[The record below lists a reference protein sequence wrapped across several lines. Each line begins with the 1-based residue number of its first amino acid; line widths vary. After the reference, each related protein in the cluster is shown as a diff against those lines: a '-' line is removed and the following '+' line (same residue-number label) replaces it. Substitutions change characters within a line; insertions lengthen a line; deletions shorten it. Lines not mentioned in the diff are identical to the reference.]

1 MNRAALQSLES
12 PFRRFTR
19 DEWAQLRADTQ
30 LTLTID
36 DLRKLQSTHDP
47 ISLDEVVAIYL
58 PLSRLLA
65 LYVAATQGLFK
76 ATQRFLGANDGK
88 VPYIIGIAGSVAAG
102 KSTTARVLQAL
113 LTRWPNT
120 PKVQLVTTDGFLRPN
135 AELIRL
141 GIMDRKGFPESY
153 DGTAVLRFLSAVKAG
168 QHNVAA
174 PVYSH
179 ITYDIVKGESIVVD
193 RPDILIFEGIN
204 VLLPNRLPRDG
215 KEIPFVSDF
224 FDFSIFLDA
233 DDDVAGA
240 MVHRA
245 LHEPADDGVPRSAQ
259 LFPPIR
265 RPQRCGSRGD
275 GALDLA
281 AHQSRQPARE
291 YSADPAARR
300 LAPDQG
306 REPPH
311 RRSRAEKAVSVDA
324 AIGAGR
330 LRMPSRRCLRF
341 PRRRR
346 SRPSLVRARISRQVE
361 GLAAAEAARADDLV
375 NGDGLLWRIEK
386 PGIAPSYLFGTIHST
401 DKSALEIARRAAQSI
416 NGSKIVATELGGPI
430 DTIEKANITAA
441 DAGEGARSRS

>member
-1 MNRAALQSLES
+1 MNRVGLQSLES

-76 ATQRFLGANDGK
+76 ATQRFLGATDGK

-120 PKVQLVTTDGFLRPN
+120 PQVQLVTTDGFLRPN

-179 ITYDIVKGESIVVD
+179 ITYDIVKEESIIVD

-215 KEIPFVSDF
+215 KEI
-224 FDFSIFLDA
+224 
-233 DDDVAGA
+233 
-240 MVHRA
+240 
-245 LHEPADDGVPRSAQ
+245 RSEE
-259 LFPPIR
+259 R
-265 RPQRCGSRGD
+265 
-275 GALDLA
+275 
-281 AHQSRQPARE
+281 
-291 YSADPAARR
+291 
-300 LAPDQG
+300 
-306 REPPH
+306 
-311 RRSRAEKAVSVDA
+311 V
-324 AIGAGR
+324 
-330 LRMPSRRCLRF
+330 
-341 PRRRR
+341 
-346 SRPSLVRARISRQVE
+346 
-361 GLAAAEAARADDLV
+361 
-375 NGDGLLWRIEK
+375 
-386 PGIAPSYLFGTIHST
+386 
-401 DKSALEIARRAAQSI
+401 
-416 NGSKIVATELGGPI
+416 
-430 DTIEKANITAA
+430 
-441 DAGEGARSRS
+441 